1 MVLGSCRASA
11 AKSAEWSEMRHTEH
25 ASARKN
31 EFTSGTIFITGISA
45 SGKSTL
51 GKCLRDDLL
60 LDGFKKV
67 ELIDGEEFRERLRAS
82 GKEYGYSTEDRN
94 AVLNE
99 TTSFAIE
106 RNNLGYVCIVC
117 TIAHVRSTRER
128 IRKRIGNF
136 MEVYLDCPVEACAE
150 RDQKGQYSKAFAGL
164 SNNFVGVTE
173 PYQRSDDVE
182 LILDT
187 YREGVEDCSALLLNM
202 TLSFLRNEGGLS
214 AL

>member
-1 MVLGSCRASA
+1 MP
-11 AKSAEWSEMRHTEH
+11 HTEH
-25 ASARKN
+25 ASAREN
-31 EFTSGTIFITGISA
+31 EFTSGTILITGISA

-51 GKCLRDDLL
+51 GRSLFDDLL
-60 LDGFKKV
+60 RNGFKKV
-67 ELIDGEEFRERLRAS
+67 ELVDGEAFRERLKAL

-94 AVLNE
+94 AVLQE

-128 IRKRIGNF
+128 IRERIGNF

-164 SNNFVGVTE
+164 SDNFVGVTE
-173 PYQRSDDVE
+173 PYQRSDEVE
-182 LILDT
+182 LTLDT
-187 YREGVEDCSALLLNM
+187 YRESVEECSAILLRK
-202 TLSFLRNEGGLS
+202 TLSFLRNEGGES